1 MSIKKAIEHVQWL
14 AALKFAALTRAALG
28 LGIEYVTLVQNLSMT
43 LQSVRWLVETEPA
56 IAESSASGRLQPY
69 QKMPKRATKRNLL
82 PQFKFQV
89 ALEALKE
96 LRSVNEIAASN
107 KVHPSQVT
115 AGRRNCEGGSQLF
128 ERKNGKNREFED
140 QEAHTAELERT
151 LGKIVIEKEFWIKK
165 CKQLGIEP

>member
-1 MSIKKAIEHVQWL
+1 M
-14 AALKFAALTRAALG
+14 
-28 LGIEYVTLVQNLSMT
+28 
-43 LQSVRWLVETEPA
+43 
-56 IAESSASGRLQPY
+56 
-69 QKMPKRATKRNLL
+69 

-115 AGRRNCEGGSQLF
+115 AWKKELREGGSQLF

-151 LGKIVIEKEFWIKK
+151 LGKIVIEKEFLIKSASSWGSNHEK
-165 CKQLGIEP
+165 SHGGKGSSSAQCAGSVRTAWRQSQPLGGETQSSMEAQSGGRGEA

>member
-1 MSIKKAIEHVQWL
+1 M
-14 AALKFAALTRAALG
+14 
-28 LGIEYVTLVQNLSMT
+28 
-43 LQSVRWLVETEPA
+43 RWLVETEPA
-56 IAESSASGRLQPY
+56 IKLESSASGRLQPY
-69 QKMPKRATKRNLL
+69 QKMPKRSTKRNLL

-115 AGRRNCEGGSQLF
+115 AWKKELREGGSQLF

-151 LGKIVIEKEFWIKK
+151 LGKIVIEKEFLIKK

>member
-1 MSIKKAIEHVQWL
+1 M
-14 AALKFAALTRAALG
+14 
-28 LGIEYVTLVQNLSMT
+28 
-43 LQSVRWLVETEPA
+43 
-56 IAESSASGRLQPY
+56 
-69 QKMPKRATKRNLL
+69 

-96 LRSVNEIAASN
+96 LRSVNQIAAAH

-115 AGRRNCEGGSQLF
+115 AWKKELREGGSQLF
-128 ERKNGKNREFED
+128 ERKNGKNRELED

-151 LGKIVIEKEFWIKK
+151 LGKIVIEKEFLVKK